1 MGWRCLSRTAGTTTQ
16 LFSRNANNF
25 STSFPELTEACS
37 TALKGRAAILDG
49 EVIVLDRHTRPNF
62 DLLRR
67 RLNASKSAPA
77 LAVRLPATMIVYLDT
92 CRI

>member
-1 MGWRCLSRTAGTTTQ
+1 MMILRFEPKWDGARVLSRTAGTTTQ

-49 EVIVLDRHTRPNF
+49 EVIVLDR
-62 DLLRR
+62 
-67 RLNASKSAPA
+67 A
-77 LAVRLPATMIVYLDT
+77 LSR
-92 CRI
+92 

>member
-1 MGWRCLSRTAGTTTQ
+1 MGRRSIADCRHNHPVVQPQRQQ
-16 LFSRNANNF
+16 LF

-77 LAVRLPATMIVYLDT
+77 LAVRLPATMIVF
-92 CRI
+92 CV